1 MKKIFAYFLMSAI
14 LLMMLTVSIG
24 ATEVNTEAGTF
35 TESVT
40 ETEAVTETETETE
53 TETKTE
59 TETTLETVTE
69 DGEIGLETV
78 GIDQEA
84 SFSEVVLAL
93 ADKFDISVEKAEEL
107 ARDIKVIGDKYLGD
121 SDLWALV
128 VEDMSAHPA
137 KWTLYCMVV
146 LLIIALIGVLIKR
159 VLNDAITVQRIKIA
173 IEELAK
179 ALNGD
184 EKDENGKAV
193 SIRGLIG
200 EKNGQIEALEAQ
212 NKAQKEQII
221 SLENKAEKLTGVI
234 TALDSAIEKIQ
245 CNSDTSLKL
254 TEETTLQILQL
265 INIAM
270 DRKVPV
276 TSKEA
281 RQIWYEATQNK
292 IKSIYEEG
300 TNGDSEKKTESV

>member
-1 MKKIFAYFLMSAI
+1 MKKIIAYFLMSAI

-24 ATEVNTEAGTF
+24 ATEVNTEAGTAIESTKTEAV

-40 ETEAVTETETETE
+40 ET
-53 TETKTE
+53 
-59 TETTLETVTE
+59 ETVTE

-78 GIDQEA
+78 VIDQEA

-121 SDLWALV
+121 SDLWAMV

-159 VLNDAITVQRIKIA
+159 VLKDAITVQRIKIS
-173 IEELAK
+173 IEEIVK

-184 EKDENGKAV
+184 EKDENGMAV

-212 NKAQKEQII
+212 NKAQKEQIV

-234 TALDSAIEKIQ
+234 TALDSAIGKIQ
-245 CNSDTSLKL
+245 SNSDTSLKL

-300 TNGDSEKKTESV
+300 TNGGSEKKTESV